1 VELLESLKIN
11 PVVKLQYLR
20 WTALLP
26 VLALALLSGCVTAP
40 PAATPTVVSVID
52 GNNNTITPTSQ
63 GEYKALT
70 LFNNVYTVQV
80 TFQVP
85 TLTNYQV
92 YVTPPQGSQA
102 QIYEVTNY
110 ATDSLT
116 ANYLYKA
123 ITLFRPLPTTLVG
136 SNNQESLIITFP
148 QSPVPAPPPGN
159 TLNHDQLPSGTFPFP
174 GTPLSVDVVD
184 VSTNS
189 AYTGT
194 QKQSTPLT
202 IPLLLEQ
209 SGGTGTGTGGTGSPS
224 ITSPLSETAT
234 VGQLFSYSITASNSP
249 SSFAA
254 TGLPNG
260 LSVDTSTGAIRGTP
274 TVAGTDVIQISAT
287 NSTGTGTAHLTLVVH
302 AATPPPSG
310 RVTGAFKQVQFSP
323 GSTLASH
330 SGGFEAT
337 YAANAPGY
345 VTPIVSYTLNGQ
357 HIAGANPVT
366 APAVVAAGAL
376 PFGLAFTSDWA
387 SGTGYN
393 PNFEFGIVCTGLDVG
408 IASPYTNEIKLEQL
422 KGDASH
428 QVNTS
433 DVFTINVAP
442 TAASQPGVYC
452 SPDGTIAA
460 VVSASS
466 SSSNIPQVAIFDLL
480 NASDATGMVALLTSF
495 TSSFS
500 IQSIELTSATEVQ
513 VTYSVDGHAQP
524 VKTIAVSLVQP

>member
-1 VELLESLKIN
+1 MY
-11 PVVKLQYLR
+11 LQYLR
-20 WTALLP
+20 STALLP

-40 PAATPTVVSVID
+40 PAATPTLVSVID
-52 GNNNTITPTSQ
+52 GNNNTISATGQ
-63 GEYKALT
+63 GDFKALT

-159 TLNHDQLPSGTFPFP
+159 TLNHNQLPSGTFPFP

-184 VSTNS
+184 VSPNTT
-189 AYTGT
+189 YTGT
-194 QKQSTPLT
+194 QKQSTPLI

-209 SGGTGTGTGGTGSPS
+209 AGGTGTGTGTGTGGTGSPS

-234 VGQLFSYSITASNSP
+234 VGASFSYSITASNAP
-249 SSFAA
+249 TSFAA

-260 LSVDTSTGAIRGTP
+260 LSIGASTGAIRGTP
-274 TVAGTDVIQISAT
+274 TAAGTDDIQISAT
-287 NSTGTGTAHLTLVVH
+287 NSSGTGTATLTLVVH
-302 AATPPPSG
+302 AATPPPG

-323 GSTLASH
+323 GSTLSSH
-330 SGGFEAT
+330 SGGFKAT
-337 YAANAPGY
+337 YAASAPGY
-345 VTPIVSYTLNGQ
+345 VTPIVSYTLNSQ
-357 HIAGANPVT
+357 NIPGANPVT
-366 APAVVAAGAL
+366 APAVVASGAL

-387 SGTGYN
+387 PSPGYN
-393 PNFEFGIVCTGLDVG
+393 SNFEFGIVCTGLNVG
-408 IASPYTNEIKLEQL
+408 ITSPNRTR
-422 KGDASH
+422 
-428 QVNTS
+428 
-433 DVFTINVAP
+433 
-442 TAASQPGVYC
+442 
-452 SPDGTIAA
+452 
-460 VVSASS
+460 SS
-466 SSSNIPQVAIFDLL
+466 SSR
-480 NASDATGMVALLTSF
+480 
-495 TSSFS
+495 
-500 IQSIELTSATEVQ
+500 
-513 VTYSVDGHAQP
+513 
-524 VKTIAVSLVQP
+524 